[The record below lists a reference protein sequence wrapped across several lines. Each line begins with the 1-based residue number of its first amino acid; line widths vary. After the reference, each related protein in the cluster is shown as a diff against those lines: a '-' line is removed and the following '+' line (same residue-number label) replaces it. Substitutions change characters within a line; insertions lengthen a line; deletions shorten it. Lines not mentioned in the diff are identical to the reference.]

1 MMLMASVVAWLV
13 DWILRRLEKRTTSR
27 RWVTTA
33 SALRSEHDVHEGM
46 APDDPISDD
55 WRRMW
60 EQVFDAVEDP
70 ER

>member
-1 MMLMASVVAWLV
+1 VLTWLV
-13 DWILRRLEKRTTSR
+13 RWVVRRLEQREATR

-33 SALRSEHDVHEGM
+33 SALRSEHDVHEGLS
-46 APDDPISDD
+46 PDDPISAD